1 MPRLGDG
8 RQKTRMPAREG
19 SEYYEICHALELS
32 GYVDLARSLAAAERA
47 HDGLHEAVNPK
58 HWINTLSKA
67 KGHFVGTYGAE
78 VLVRANDPDA
88 LRCHAAWKKQIAKK
102 VEEINEL
109 VSRAREVL

>member
-1 MPRLGDG
+1 
-8 RQKTRMPAREG
+8 
-19 SEYYEICHALELS
+19 
-32 GYVDLARSLAAAERA
+32 
-47 HDGLHEAVNPK
+47 
-58 HWINTLSKA
+58 
-67 KGHFVGTYGAE
+67 